1 NSLPRW
7 PSRCPQD
14 ILFHSSL
21 AVKGMMEKMRFCP
34 EVIIDPCE
42 VFTRVALDAIAYCS
56 MSHRL
61 RANRPRMLQAVMRGT
76 TAKYEADIK
85 TMRDL
90 ADQIVAALKSQPI
103 AKKDLLDIMLNS
115 RDSKTGQF
123 ITEQSIAENV
133 PRDFVRSAF
142 SLMLLIIH
150 HLISSL
156 PGMMTFMVYFL
167 KNPETMGKLRAQIDE
182 VLGDRP
188 VQYQDFAKLP
198 YLIAVMR
205 ETLRLAATAP
215 MCSTQPLE
223 DTEIGG
229 GKYSIRIGGWVP
241 TGALVMASVI
251 QKFDPSLVNPSYT
264 LQIKQTLAVK
274 PKGLLLATPSSALI
288 ANRDASALKDSQADS
303 AAAWSTSEAFA
314 QRIGKRGAVV
324 WYSALGKI
332 PNNRTVVMITAS
344 DEGEP
349 ADNAARFVDW
359 LRYLW
364 GNVFQNVR
372 LRCLDAGI
380 RTGWRRSRKFL
391 PCATSFRG
399 ARWEA
404 DWFHV
409 DPATLGQVISSRSST
424 SLRQRC
430 GLRFLRNIQRRGR
443 RNVTDAAKWATALRQ
458 ADALLGR
465 VVEKLVLMKGGPVKR
480 DIEFE
485 LPAGVT
491 ARPGDYVVILP
502 QNSVR
507 DVHRVLARFGLSNEE
522 EVMNGFGVLFQ
533 AASSDATH
541 AYIEGLKASYNDS
554 VQATRLSVFEILES
568 HPDIQLLLR
577 AFLQMLPSMRVH
589 QYLIPLWNPSHI
601 TITISVINVPALSGT
616 SSSPFLGVGSNS
628 LASLIPGDRVQMVV
642 RPSAASFHLSETPT
656 TLVVMFCSGSGLAPM
671 RRFIQERAAQK
682 ASGREVLLFFGC
694 RLPNVVD
701 VRPAFSRSP
710 ADSDGCTYHE
720 SSAVFGKTADVV
732 RAYAK
737 VAKGTLLDIIM
748 EQEKVDVAEATKKFD
763 KITKARY
770 ATDIFD

>member
-1 NSLPRW
+1 MADFLGES
-7 PSRCPQD
+7 
-14 ILFHSSL
+14 
-21 AVKGMMEKMRFCP
+21 
-34 EVIIDPCE
+34 
-42 VFTRVALDAIAYCS
+42 
-56 MSHRL
+56 RL

-123 ITEQSIAENV
+123 ITEQSIAEN
-133 PRDFVRSAF
+133 
-142 SLMLLIIH
+142 LLTF
-150 HLISSL
+150 LIAGHATSS
-156 PGMMTFMVYFL
+156 GMMTFMVYFL
-167 KNPETMGKLRAQIDE
+167 KNPETMGKLRVQIDE

-274 PKGLLLATPSSALI
+274 PKGLYIHAAPRTGAGKLLVTPSSALI

-303 AAAWSTSEAFA
+303 AAAGVPFYVLYGSNTGTSEAFA

-364 GNVFQNVR
+364 GNVFQNKIPA
-372 LRCLDAGI
+372 LCDKLS
-380 RTGWRRSRKFL
+380 RS
-391 PCATSFRG
+391 TVG
-399 ARWEA
+399 A

-424 SLRQRC
+424 SLRQRWIINA
-430 GLRFLRNIQRRGR
+430 GSVRNIQRRGR
-443 RNVTDAAKWATALRQ
+443 RNVTDAASVDAGKEWATALRQ

-465 VVEKLVLMKGGPVKR
+465 VVGKLVLMKGGPVKR

-522 EVMNGFGVLFQ
+522 ETNLPVGKPVKLSEILTGYIELSQPATTKEFGVLFQ

-682 ASGREVLLFFGC
+682 ASGREQLAEWIKQS
-694 RLPNVVD
+694 VVD